1 MVTSGIRDACFPGVM
16 CDACAW
22 PPTPAAYGFMTF
34 YAARTRII
42 PARRVQGEPTPNAD
56 EPPLGMAEERA
67 LAERARA
74 GDEDAAGR
82 LVKSHMGFVVH
93 IARRY
98 RRFGLPLNDL
108 VQEGTI
114 GLIHAVRRFD
124 PGRNVRLTTY
134 AAWWIRAHIQAYVVR
149 SWSLVRLSTGTAQRA
164 LFFRL
169 RRMMADLKGGAE
181 QLSEDVLRPLAE
193 RFKVPMREVLALA
206 RRAAGFDRSLDQ
218 TRVGASESVKTPAA
232 ELADPAPNPEEQ
244 VAAASQQR
252 WRQGRIARAMKA
264 LSQRERA
271 IIAGRYLAE
280 LGKTRDA
287 LARELGISAER
298 VRQLEQ
304 KALEKLRTLL
314 APLQRA

>member
-1 MVTSGIRDACFPGVM
+1 
-16 CDACAW
+16 
-22 PPTPAAYGFMTF
+22 
-34 YAARTRII
+34 
-42 PARRVQGEPTPNAD
+42 
-56 EPPLGMAEERA
+56 MAEERA
-67 LAERARA
+67 LAARARA
-74 GDEDAAGR
+74 GDEAAAGR
-82 LVKSHMGFVVH
+82 LVNSHMGFVVH

-124 PGRNVRLTTY
+124 PGRNVRLGTY

-193 RFKVPMREVLALA
+193 KFKVPMREVLALA
-206 RRAAGFDRSLDQ
+206 RRGFDRSLDA
-218 TRVGASESVKTPAA
+218 ASAGETKAPAA

-252 WRQGRIARAMKA
+252 WRQGLIARAMKA

-280 LGKTRDA
+280 LAKTRDA

-304 KALEKLRTLL
+304 KALAKLRTLL

>member
-1 MVTSGIRDACFPGVM
+1 
-16 CDACAW
+16 
-22 PPTPAAYGFMTF
+22 MTF
-34 YAARTRII
+34 YAAPRSLIPKERTR
-42 PARRVQGEPTPNAD
+42 AGA
-56 EPPLGMAEERA
+56 PPLSVAEERA

-74 GDEDAAGR
+74 GDEAAAGR
-82 LVKSHMGFVVH
+82 LVNSHLGFVVH

-124 PGRNVRLTTY
+124 PERNIRLCTY

-169 RRMMADLKGGAE
+169 RRMMADLKGSAE

-193 RFKVPMREVLALA
+193 RFRVPMREVLALA

-218 TRVGASESVKTPAA
+218 PPGAGGAGARLP

-244 VAAASQQR
+244 LAAVSQQR
-252 WRQGRIARAMKA
+252 YRQGLIARAMRA

-304 KALEKLRTLL
+304 KALEKLRRLL

>member
-1 MVTSGIRDACFPGVM
+1 
-16 CDACAW
+16 
-22 PPTPAAYGFMTF
+22 MTF
-34 YAARTRII
+34 YARRKSTI
-42 PARRVQGEPTPNAD
+42 PAPLPGAPRAHGRPGQA
-56 EPPLGMAEERA
+56 EPPLSMAEERA

-82 LVKSHMGFVVH
+82 LVRSHLGFVVH

-98 RRFGLPLNDL
+98 RRFGIPMNDL

-124 PGRNVRLTTY
+124 PGRNIRLCTY

-169 RRMMADLKGGAE
+169 RRMMADLKGGAG
-181 QLSEDVLRPLAE
+181 QLSEDVLRPLAL

-206 RRAAGFDRSLDQ
+206 RRAAGFDRSLDAAPGE
-218 TRVGASESVKTPAA
+218 TKGPAA

-244 VAAASQQR
+244 AAAASQQR
-252 WRQGRIARAMKA
+252 WRQGLIARAMKA

-271 IIAGRYLAE
+271 IISGRYLAE
-280 LGKTRDA
+280 LAKTRDA

-298 VRQLEQ
+298 VRQLEH

-314 APLQRA
+314 APLHRA

>member
-1 MVTSGIRDACFPGVM
+1 
-16 CDACAW
+16 
-22 PPTPAAYGFMTF
+22 MTF
-34 YAARTRII
+34 YAPPKATIPSARAAGTA
-42 PARRVQGEPTPNAD
+42 PQGAG
-56 EPPLGMAEERA
+56 PLSMAEERA

-74 GDEDAAGR
+74 GDEAAAGQ
-82 LVKSHMGFVVH
+82 LVNRHLGFVVH

-114 GLIHAVRRFD
+114 GLIHAVKRFD
-124 PGRNVRLTTY
+124 PGRNIRLCTY

-181 QLSEDVLRPLAE
+181 QLSEEVLRPLAE

-206 RRAAGFDRSLDQ
+206 RRAAGFDRSLDTRAQ
-218 TRVGASESVKTPAA
+218 TSRATGAPAA

-252 WRQGRIARAMKA
+252 WRKGLIARAMKA
-264 LSQRERA
+264 LSQRERV

-280 LGKTRDA
+280 LAKTRDA

>member
-1 MVTSGIRDACFPGVM
+1 MAS
-16 CDACAW
+16 
-22 PPTPAAYGFMTF
+22 
-34 YAARTRII
+34 YAADRTRI
-42 PARRVQGEPTPNAD
+42 PAGRPGAGVALAAA
-56 EPPLGMAEERA
+56 EPPLSVAEERA

-74 GDEDAAGR
+74 GDEAAARR
-82 LVKSHMGFVVH
+82 LVRSHIGFVVH

-98 RRFGLPLNDL
+98 RRFGIPLNDL

-114 GLIHAVRRFD
+114 GLIHAVKRFD
-124 PGRNVRLTTY
+124 PGRNIRLCTY

-149 SWSLVRLSTGTAQRA
+149 SWSLVRLSTGTAHRA

-169 RRMMADLKGGAE
+169 RRMMSDLKGGAG
-181 QLSEDVLRPLAE
+181 QLSEDVLRPLAG

-218 TRVGASESVKTPAA
+218 PATEA
-232 ELADPAPNPEEQ
+232 KQIADPGPNPEEQ
-244 VAAASQQR
+244 AAAASHQR
-252 WRQGRIARAMKA
+252 WRQGLIARAMKA

-280 LGKTRDA
+280 LAKTRDA

>member
-1 MVTSGIRDACFPGVM
+1 
-16 CDACAW
+16 
-22 PPTPAAYGFMTF
+22 MTF
-34 YAARTRII
+34 YAPRRSLIPTAR
-42 PARRVQGEPTPNAD
+42 PQGTQGGAALTAGQPR
-56 EPPLGMAEERA
+56 LSIAEERD

-82 LVKSHMGFVVH
+82 LVNSHLGFVVH
-93 IARRY
+93 IAQRY

-124 PGRNVRLTTY
+124 PARNIRLCTY

-149 SWSLVRLSTGTAQRA
+149 SWSIVRLSTGTAQRA

-169 RRMMADLKGGAE
+169 RRMVADLKGGAE
-181 QLSEDVLRPLAE
+181 QLNEDVLRPLAG

-206 RRAAGFDRSLDQ
+206 RRAAGFDRSLD
-218 TRVGASESVKTPAA
+218 AA
-232 ELADPAPNPEEQ
+232 RPGEAKATTEIADPAPNPEEQ
-244 VAAASQQR
+244 AAAASQQR
-252 WRQGRIARAMKA
+252 WRTGLIARAMKA

-280 LGKTRDA
+280 LAKTRDV

-304 KALEKLRTLL
+304 KALAKLRTLL

>member
-1 MVTSGIRDACFPGVM
+1 
-16 CDACAW
+16 
-22 PPTPAAYGFMTF
+22 MTF
-34 YAARTRII
+34 YARRMSTI
-42 PARRVQGEPTPNAD
+42 PAAAPQGRRALFGSRRLQAEPR
-56 EPPLGMAEERA
+56 LSVAEERA

-74 GDEDAAGR
+74 GDEAAAGQ
-82 LVKSHMGFVVH
+82 LVSSHLGFVVH

-124 PGRNVRLTTY
+124 PGRNIRLCTY

-206 RRAAGFDRSLDQ
+206 RRTAGFDRSLDAPAGEAKSQ
-218 TRVGASESVKTPAA
+218 AA
-232 ELADPAPNPEEQ
+232 ELADPAPSPEEQ

-252 WRQGRIARAMKA
+252 WRQGLIARAMKA

-271 IIAGRYLAE
+271 IIAGRYLVE
-280 LGKTRDA
+280 LAKTRDV

>member
-1 MVTSGIRDACFPGVM
+1 
-16 CDACAW
+16 
-22 PPTPAAYGFMTF
+22 MTF
-34 YAARTRII
+34 YARRKSTIPAALPQEART
-42 PARRVQGEPTPNAD
+42 PGGLA
-56 EPPLGMAEERA
+56 EPPLSMAEERA

-74 GDEDAAGR
+74 GDEEAAGR
-82 LVKSHMGFVVH
+82 LVRSHLGFVVH

-124 PGRNVRLTTY
+124 PGRNVRLCTY

-169 RRMMADLKGGAE
+169 RRMMADLKGGAG
-181 QLSEDVLRPLAE
+181 QLSEDVLRPLAL

-206 RRAAGFDRSLDQ
+206 RRAAGLDRSLDA
-218 TRVGASESVKTPAA
+218 GAGETKSPAA
-232 ELADPAPNPEEQ
+232 ELADPAPDPEEQ
-244 VAAASQQR
+244 AAAASQQR
-252 WRQGRIARAMKA
+252 WRQGLIARAMKA

-280 LGKTRDA
+280 LAKTRDA

>member
-1 MVTSGIRDACFPGVM
+1 
-16 CDACAW
+16 
-22 PPTPAAYGFMTF
+22 MTF
-34 YAARTRII
+34 YARRKSGI
-42 PARRVQGEPTPNAD
+42 PAAPSHEARAQGRPGQA
-56 EPPLGMAEERA
+56 EPPLGVAEERA

-74 GDEDAAGR
+74 GDEAAAAK
-82 LVKSHMGFVVH
+82 LVRSHIGFVVH

-98 RRFGLPLNDL
+98 RRFGIPLNDL

-124 PGRNVRLTTY
+124 PGRNIRLCTY

-169 RRMMADLKGGAE
+169 RRMMADLKGGAGH
-181 QLSEDVLRPLAE
+181 LGEDVLRPLAL

-206 RRAAGFDRSLDQ
+206 RRAAGFDRSLDAAPG
-218 TRVGASESVKTPAA
+218 GARTPAA

-244 VAAASQQR
+244 AAAASHQR
-252 WRQGRIARAMKA
+252 WRQGLIARAMKA

-280 LGKTRDA
+280 LAKTRDV

-304 KALEKLRTLL
+304 KAIEKLRTLL

>member
-1 MVTSGIRDACFPGVM
+1 
-16 CDACAW
+16 
-22 PPTPAAYGFMTF
+22 MTF
-34 YAARTRII
+34 YA
-42 PARRVQGEPTPNAD
+42 RRKSTIQTALRQRMRAPGGLPPTHA
-56 EPPLGMAEERA
+56 EPPLSVAEERA

-74 GDEDAAGR
+74 GDEAAASR
-82 LVKSHMGFVVH
+82 LVRSHMGFVVH

-98 RRFGLPLNDL
+98 RRFGIPLNDL

-124 PGRNVRLTTY
+124 PGRNVRLCTY

-169 RRMMADLKGGAE
+169 RRMMADLKGGAG
-181 QLSEDVLRPLAE
+181 QLNEDVLRPLAL

-206 RRAAGFDRSLDQ
+206 RRAAGFDRSLDAAPGE
-218 TRVGASESVKTPAA
+218 TKSPAA

-244 VAAASQQR
+244 AAAASQQR
-252 WRQGRIARAMKA
+252 WRQGLIARAMKA

-280 LGKTRDA
+280 LAKTRDV

-314 APLQRA
+314 GPLQRA

>member
-1 MVTSGIRDACFPGVM
+1 
-16 CDACAW
+16 
-22 PPTPAAYGFMTF
+22 MTF
-34 YAARTRII
+34 YAARKRII
-42 PARRVQGEPTPNAD
+42 PGRRVQTL
-56 EPPLGMAEERA
+56 PPQGAELPLSVAEERV

-74 GDEDAAGR
+74 GDEEAASR
-82 LVKSHMGFVVH
+82 LVRSHLGFVVH

-98 RRFGLPLNDL
+98 RRFGLPLDDL

-124 PGRNVRLTTY
+124 PGRNIRLCTY

-149 SWSLVRLSTGTAQRA
+149 TWSLVRLSTGTAQRA

-206 RRAAGFDRSLDQ
+206 RRATGFDRSLDQ
-218 TRVGASESVKTPAA
+218 AARAAPENTKAPVA
-232 ELADPAPNPEEQ
+232 ELPDPAPNPEEQ
-244 VAAASQQR
+244 VTATSQQR
-252 WRQGRIARAMKA
+252 WRRGLIARAMKA

-280 LGKTRDA
+280 LAKTRDV

-304 KALEKLRTLL
+304 KALDKLRTLL

>member
-1 MVTSGIRDACFPGVM
+1 
-16 CDACAW
+16 
-22 PPTPAAYGFMTF
+22 MTF
-34 YAARTRII
+34 YAAPRTLI
-42 PARRVQGEPTPNAD
+42 PAERAAARAGA
-56 EPPLGMAEERA
+56 PPLSVAEERA

-74 GDEDAAGR
+74 GDEAAASR
-82 LVKSHMGFVVH
+82 LVNSHLGFVVH

-114 GLIHAVRRFD
+114 GLIHAVHRFD
-124 PGRNVRLTTY
+124 PGRNIRLCTY

-181 QLSEDVLRPLAE
+181 QLGDDVLRPLAE
-193 RFKVPMREVLALA
+193 RFRVPMLEVLALA

-218 TRVGASESVKTPAA
+218 PPPTTHTDGAAARVP

-252 WRQGRIARAMKA
+252 WRQGLIARALKA
-264 LSQRERA
+264 LSQRERT
-271 IIAGRYLAE
+271 IITGRYLAE
-280 LGKTRDA
+280 LAKTRDA

-304 KALEKLRTLL
+304 KALEKLRRLL

>member
-1 MVTSGIRDACFPGVM
+1 MTS
-16 CDACAW
+16 
-22 PPTPAAYGFMTF
+22 YG
-34 YAARTRII
+34 ASRSLI
-42 PARRVQGEPTPNAD
+42 PASPGAAAGTTGRAD
-56 EPPLGMAEERA
+56 EFPSVVGPSPVGPSPVGPSVVRLSVDEERD

-74 GDEDAAGR
+74 GDEEAASR
-82 LVKSHMGFVVH
+82 LVRSHLGFVVH

-124 PGRNVRLTTY
+124 PERNVRLCTY

-169 RRMMADLKGGAE
+169 RRMMADLKDGAGH
-181 QLSEDVLRPLAE
+181 LSEDVLKALSG
-193 RFKVPMREVLALA
+193 RFKVPMREVLAIA
-206 RRAAGFDRSLDQ
+206 RRAAGFDRSLDETAKSADGKGDGP
-218 TRVGASESVKTPAA
+218 TRVA

-252 WRQGRIARAMKA
+252 WRRGRIARALTA

-271 IIAGRYLAE
+271 IIKGRYLAE
-280 LGKTRDA
+280 LAKTRDA

-304 KALEKLRTLL
+304 KALDKLRRLL

>member
-1 MVTSGIRDACFPGVM
+1 
-16 CDACAW
+16 
-22 PPTPAAYGFMTF
+22 MTF
-34 YAARTRII
+34 YAGRKSTI
-42 PARRVQGEPTPNAD
+42 PTALRRRRRVHAGLGGV
-56 EPPLGMAEERA
+56 EPPLSMAEERA

-74 GDEDAAGR
+74 GDEAAANR
-82 LVKSHMGFVVH
+82 LVRSHIGFVVH
-93 IARRY
+93 IAQRY
-98 RRFGLPLNDL
+98 RRFGIPLNDL

-124 PGRNVRLTTY
+124 PTRNIRLCTY

-149 SWSLVRLSTGTAQRA
+149 SWSLVRLSTGSAQRA

-169 RRMMADLKGGAE
+169 RRMMADLKGGAGH
-181 QLSEDVLRPLAE
+181 LSEDVLRPLAL

-206 RRAAGFDRSLDQ
+206 RRAAGFDRSFDAAAP
-218 TRVGASESVKTPAA
+218 GEAPSPAA

-244 VAAASQQR
+244 AAAASQQR
-252 WRQGRIARAMKA
+252 WRQGLIARAMKA

-271 IIAGRYLAE
+271 IIAGRYLVE
-280 LGKTRDA
+280 LAKTRDV

>member
-1 MVTSGIRDACFPGVM
+1 M
-16 CDACAW
+16 
-22 PPTPAAYGFMTF
+22 PPQSAAQGFMTF
-34 YAARTRII
+34 YAARKRII
-42 PARRVQGEPTPNAD
+42 PGRRALTALPQGD
-56 EPPLGMAEERA
+56 ELPLTVAEERL

-74 GDEDAAGR
+74 GDEEAAGR
-82 LVKSHMGFVVH
+82 LVRSHLGFVVH

-98 RRFGLPLNDL
+98 RRFGLPLDDL

-124 PGRNVRLTTY
+124 PGRNIRLCTY

-149 SWSLVRLSTGTAQRA
+149 TWSLVRLSTGTAQRA

-193 RFKVPMREVLALA
+193 RFRVPMREVLALA
-206 RRAAGFDRSLDQ
+206 RRATGFDRSLDQ
-218 TRVGASESVKTPAA
+218 TTSAAAGAKAPVA
-232 ELADPAPNPEEQ
+232 ELSDPAPNPEEQ

-252 WRQGRIARAMKA
+252 WRRGLIARAMNA

-280 LGKTRDA
+280 LAKTRDA

-314 APLQRA
+314 VPLQRA

>member
-1 MVTSGIRDACFPGVM
+1 MTSYVAPRTLIPRLDASVR
-16 CDACAW
+16 A
-22 PPTPAAYGFMTF
+22 
-34 YAARTRII
+34 
-42 PARRVQGEPTPNAD
+42 
-56 EPPLGMAEERA
+56 PPLSVAEERA

-82 LVKSHMGFVVH
+82 LVNSHIGFVVH

-124 PGRNVRLTTY
+124 PERNIRLCTY
-134 AAWWIRAHIQAYVVR
+134 AAWSIRAHIQAYVVR
-149 SWSLVRLSTGTAQRA
+149 SWSLVRLGTGTAQRA

-169 RRMMADLKGGAE
+169 RRMMADLKGGAG
-181 QLSEDVLRPLAE
+181 QLSEDVLRPLAG

-206 RRAAGFDRSLDQ
+206 RRAAGFDRSLDAAP
-218 TRVGASESVKTPAA
+218 GAKGADGNGADGKLPMA

-244 VAAASQQR
+244 AVAASQQR
-252 WRQGRIARAMKA
+252 WRQRLIARAMTA

-271 IIAGRYLAE
+271 IIMGRYLAE
-280 LGKTRDA
+280 LAKTRDA

-304 KALEKLRTLL
+304 KALEKLRRLL
-314 APLQRA
+314 APLQRPA

>member
-1 MVTSGIRDACFPGVM
+1 MSFYDASRSPIPDGRNAAALPSPDHARLGV
-16 CDACAW
+16 
-22 PPTPAAYGFMTF
+22 
-34 YAARTRII
+34 
-42 PARRVQGEPTPNAD
+42 
-56 EPPLGMAEERA
+56 EPPLSAEEERA
-67 LAERARA
+67 LAARA
-74 GDEDAAGR
+74 QAGDDDAAGR
-82 LVKSHMGFVVH
+82 LVRSHLGFVVH

-114 GLIHAVRRFD
+114 GLIHAVRRYD
-124 PGRNVRLTTY
+124 PARNVRLCTY

-149 SWSLVRLSTGTAQRA
+149 SWSLVKLSTGTAQRA

-169 RRMMADLKGGAE
+169 RRMMADLRDGAGH
-181 QLSEDVLRPLAE
+181 LGEDVLRPLAA
-193 RFKVPMREVLALA
+193 RFKVPMKEALAIA
-206 RRAAGFDRSLDQ
+206 RRAAGFDRSLDEPHRGAYGEADARS
-218 TRVGASESVKTPAA
+218 TRAA

-244 VAAASQQR
+244 AAAARERR
-252 WRQGRIARAMKA
+252 WRRGRIARALTA

-271 IIAGRYLAE
+271 IIKGRYLAE
-280 LGKTRDA
+280 LAKTRDA

-304 KALEKLRTLL
+304 KALEKLRRLL

>member
-1 MVTSGIRDACFPGVM
+1 MLM
-16 CDACAW
+16 
-22 PPTPAAYGFMTF
+22 PAASRRPPGIMTS
-34 YAARTRII
+34 YVAPRIPIPRLGASVRAAS
-42 PARRVQGEPTPNAD
+42 PAALSV
-56 EPPLGMAEERA
+56 AEEHA
-67 LAERARA
+67 LAVRARA
-74 GDEDAAGR
+74 GDEEAAGR
-82 LVKSHMGFVVH
+82 LVRSHLGFVVH

-124 PGRNVRLTTY
+124 PARNIRLCTY
-134 AAWWIRAHIQAYVVR
+134 AAWWIRFHIQAYVVR
-149 SWSLVRLSTGTAQRA
+149 SWSLVRLGTGTAQRA

-169 RRMMADLKGGAE
+169 RRMMADLRGGAE
-181 QLSEDVLRPLAE
+181 QLSDDLLRPLAE

-206 RRAAGFDRSLDQ
+206 RRAAGLDRSLDAPAA
-218 TRVGASESVKTPAA
+218 GAEPGARAPLA

-244 VAAASQQR
+244 AVAQSQQR
-252 WRQGRIARAMKA
+252 WRQGLIARAMTA

-271 IIAGRYLAE
+271 IIMGRYLAE
-280 LGKTRDA
+280 LAKTRDA

-304 KALEKLRTLL
+304 KALEKLRRLL
-314 APLQRA
+314 APLQRPA

>member
-1 MVTSGIRDACFPGVM
+1 M
-16 CDACAW
+16 CDACAL
-22 PPTPAAYGFMTF
+22 PPGAAAFGFMTF
-34 YAARTRII
+34 YARRKSTI
-42 PARRVQGEPTPNAD
+42 PTALPPGPRAQGGPSPAYAEPRLSA
-56 EPPLGMAEERA
+56 AEERA

-74 GDEDAAGR
+74 GDEAAAGR
-82 LVKSHMGFVVH
+82 LVDSHMGFVVH

-98 RRFGLPLNDL
+98 SRFGIPLNDL

-124 PGRNVRLTTY
+124 PHRNIRLCTY

-169 RRMMADLKGGAE
+169 RRMMADLKGGAG

-206 RRAAGFDRSLDQ
+206 RRAAGFDRSLD
-218 TRVGASESVKTPAA
+218 ASPGEAKTQAA

-244 VAAASQQR
+244 AAAVSQQR
-252 WRQGRIARAMKA
+252 WRQGLIARAMKA

-280 LGKTRDA
+280 LAKTRDV

>member
-1 MVTSGIRDACFPGVM
+1 M
-16 CDACAW
+16 
-22 PPTPAAYGFMTF
+22 PPLSAAQGFMTF
-34 YAARTRII
+34 YAARKRII
-42 PARRVQGEPTPNAD
+42 PGRRALTAPPQGAEL
-56 EPPLGMAEERA
+56 PLTVAEERL

-74 GDEDAAGR
+74 GDEEAAGR
-82 LVKSHMGFVVH
+82 LVRSHLGFVVH

-98 RRFGLPLNDL
+98 RRFGLPLDDL

-124 PGRNVRLTTY
+124 PARNIRLCTY

-149 SWSLVRLSTGTAQRA
+149 TWSLVRLSTGTAQRA

-193 RFKVPMREVLALA
+193 RFRVPMREVLALA
-206 RRAAGFDRSLDQ
+206 RRATGFDRSLDQ
-218 TRVGASESVKTPAA
+218 TAPAA
-232 ELADPAPNPEEQ
+232 VDAKAPVAELPDPAPNPEEQ

-252 WRQGRIARAMKA
+252 WRRGLIARAMKA

-280 LGKTRDA
+280 LAKTRDA

-304 KALEKLRTLL
+304 KALDKLRTLL
-314 APLQRA
+314 VPLQRA

>member
-1 MVTSGIRDACFPGVM
+1 
-16 CDACAW
+16 
-22 PPTPAAYGFMTF
+22 MTF
-34 YAARTRII
+34 YARRTSTI
-42 PARRVQGEPTPNAD
+42 PAATPQGGRALFRARLTQAQPR
-56 EPPLGMAEERA
+56 LSVAEERA

-74 GDEDAAGR
+74 GDEAAAR
-82 LVKSHMGFVVH
+82 QLVNSHLGFVVH

-124 PGRNVRLTTY
+124 PGRNIRLCTY

-181 QLSEDVLRPLAE
+181 QLNEDVLRPLAE

-206 RRAAGFDRSLDQ
+206 RRAAGFDRSLDAPAGEAKAQ
-218 TRVGASESVKTPAA
+218 AA

-252 WRQGRIARAMKA
+252 WRQGLIARAMKA

-271 IIAGRYLAE
+271 IISGRYLVE
-280 LGKTRDA
+280 LAKTRDV

>member
-1 MVTSGIRDACFPGVM
+1 
-16 CDACAW
+16 
-22 PPTPAAYGFMTF
+22 
-34 YAARTRII
+34 
-42 PARRVQGEPTPNAD
+42 
-56 EPPLGMAEERA
+56 MAEERT

-74 GDEDAAGR
+74 GDEAAAGR
-82 LVKSHMGFVVH
+82 LIDSHIGFVIH

-114 GLIHAVRRFD
+114 GLIHAVRRYD
-124 PGRNVRLTTY
+124 PGRNIRLCTY

-169 RRMMADLKGGAE
+169 RRMMADLKGGAG

-218 TRVGASESVKTPAA
+218 PVAANGAKAA

-244 VAAASQQR
+244 VVAASQQR
-252 WRQGRIARAMKA
+252 WRQGLIARAMKA

-280 LGKTRDA
+280 LAKTRDA

-304 KALEKLRTLL
+304 KALTKLRTLL

>member
-1 MVTSGIRDACFPGVM
+1 
-16 CDACAW
+16 
-22 PPTPAAYGFMTF
+22 MTF
-34 YAARTRII
+34 YARRKTTI
-42 PARRVQGEPTPNAD
+42 PAALPRGARAASGVAA
-56 EPPLGMAEERA
+56 EPPLSVAEERA

-82 LVKSHMGFVVH
+82 LVRSHLGFVVH

-98 RRFGLPLNDL
+98 QRFGIPMNDL

-114 GLIHAVRRFD
+114 GLIHAVHRFD
-124 PGRNVRLTTY
+124 PGRNIRLCTY

-169 RRMMADLKGGAE
+169 RRMMADLRGGAG
-181 QLSEDVLRPLAE
+181 QLGEDVLRPLAE
-193 RFKVPMREVLALA
+193 RFRVPMREVLALA
-206 RRAAGFDRSLDQ
+206 RRAAGFDRSLD
-218 TRVGASESVKTPAA
+218 AA
-232 ELADPAPNPEEQ
+232 PGEAKSLDLADPAPNPEEQ
-244 VAAASQQR
+244 AAAASQQR
-252 WRQGRIARAMKA
+252 WRQGLIARAMKA

-271 IIAGRYLAE
+271 IISGRYLAE
-280 LGKTRDA
+280 LAKTRDA

-304 KALEKLRTLL
+304 RALEKLRTLL

>member
-1 MVTSGIRDACFPGVM
+1 MLVWRVAADGLMTSYAVQR
-16 CDACAW
+16 
-22 PPTPAAYGFMTF
+22 TP
-34 YAARTRII
+34 I
-42 PARRVQGEPTPNAD
+42 PAGRSSAGS
-56 EPPLGMAEERA
+56 PLSMAEERA

-74 GDEDAAGR
+74 GDEAAAGR
-82 LVKSHMGFVVH
+82 LVRSHLGFVVH

-124 PGRNVRLTTY
+124 PGRNTRLCTY

-169 RRMMADLKGGAE
+169 RRMMADLRGGAE
-181 QLSEDVLRPLAE
+181 QLGEDVLRPLAE

-218 TRVGASESVKTPAA
+218 SANDARPTEI
-232 ELADPAPNPEEQ
+232 ADPAPDPEEQ
-244 VAAASQQR
+244 AAAASQQR
-252 WRQGRIARAMKA
+252 WRQGLIARAMKA

-280 LGKTRDA
+280 LAKTRDA

>member
-1 MVTSGIRDACFPGVM
+1 
-16 CDACAW
+16 
-22 PPTPAAYGFMTF
+22 
-34 YAARTRII
+34 
-42 PARRVQGEPTPNAD
+42 
-56 EPPLGMAEERA
+56 MAEERA

-74 GDEDAAGR
+74 GDEAAAGQ
-82 LVKSHMGFVVH
+82 LVRSHMGFVVH

-98 RRFGLPLNDL
+98 RRFGIPLNDL

-124 PGRNVRLTTY
+124 PGRNIRLCTY

-169 RRMMADLKGGAE
+169 RRMMADLKGGAG
-181 QLSEDVLRPLAE
+181 QLNEDVLRPLAL

-206 RRAAGFDRSLDQ
+206 RRAAGFDRSLDAAP
-218 TRVGASESVKTPAA
+218 GEPKSPAA

-244 VAAASQQR
+244 AAAVSQQR
-252 WRQGRIARAMKA
+252 WRQGLIARAMKA

-280 LGKTRDA
+280 LAKTRDA

>member
-1 MVTSGIRDACFPGVM
+1 M
-16 CDACAW
+16 
-22 PPTPAAYGFMTF
+22 PPQSAAQGFMTF
-34 YAARTRII
+34 YAARKRII
-42 PARRVQGEPTPNAD
+42 PGRRALTALPHGAEL
-56 EPPLGMAEERA
+56 PLTVAEERL

-74 GDEDAAGR
+74 GDEEAAGR
-82 LVKSHMGFVVH
+82 LVRSHLGFVVH

-98 RRFGLPLNDL
+98 RRFGLPLDDL

-124 PGRNVRLTTY
+124 PGRDVRLCTY

-149 SWSLVRLSTGTAQRA
+149 TWSLVRLSTGTAQRA

-206 RRAAGFDRSLDQ
+206 RRATGFDRSLDQ
-218 TRVGASESVKTPAA
+218 TTPAA
-232 ELADPAPNPEEQ
+232 TGAKAPVVELPDPAPNPEEQ

-252 WRQGRIARAMKA
+252 WRRGLIARAMKA

-280 LGKTRDA
+280 LAKTRDA

-304 KALEKLRTLL
+304 KALDKLRTLL
-314 APLQRA
+314 VPLQRA

>member
-1 MVTSGIRDACFPGVM
+1 
-16 CDACAW
+16 
-22 PPTPAAYGFMTF
+22 MTF
-34 YAARTRII
+34 YAAQRALI
-42 PARRVQGEPTPNAD
+42 PAARAGGRGGS
-56 EPPLGMAEERA
+56 PLTMAEERT

-74 GDEDAAGR
+74 GDEAAAGR
-82 LVKSHMGFVVH
+82 LVNSHIGFVIH

-114 GLIHAVRRFD
+114 GLIHAVRRYD
-124 PGRNVRLTTY
+124 PGRNIRLCTY

-169 RRMMADLKGGAE
+169 RRMMADLKGGAG

-218 TRVGASESVKTPAA
+218 TVAANGTKAA

-244 VAAASQQR
+244 VVAASQQR
-252 WRQGRIARAMKA
+252 WRQGLIARAMKA

-280 LGKTRDA
+280 LAKTRDA

-304 KALEKLRTLL
+304 KALTKLRTLL

>member
-1 MVTSGIRDACFPGVM
+1 V
-16 CDACAW
+16 
-22 PPTPAAYGFMTF
+22 
-34 YAARTRII
+34 
-42 PARRVQGEPTPNAD
+42 
-56 EPPLGMAEERA
+56 ERA
-67 LAERARA
+67 LAERAQA
-74 GDEDAAGR
+74 GDTAAAST
-82 LVKSHMGFVVH
+82 LVQSHLGFVIS

-124 PGRNVRLTTY
+124 PRRNIRLCTY

-149 SWSLVRLSTGTAQRA
+149 SWSLVRLGTGSAQRA

-169 RRMMADLKGGAE
+169 RRMMADLKDGAG
-181 QLSEDVLRPLAE
+181 QLSDDVLRPLAQ
-193 RFKVPMREVLALA
+193 RFRLPMKDVLAMA
-206 RRAAGFDRSLDQ
+206 RRATGFDRSLEQ
-218 TRVGASESVKTPAA
+218 PLASGAKPAD

-252 WRQGRIARAMKA
+252 WRQGRIARALAA

-271 IIAGRYLAE
+271 IIKGRYLVE
-280 LGKTRDA
+280 LAKTRDV

-304 KALEKLRTLL
+304 KALDKLRTLL

>member
-1 MVTSGIRDACFPGVM
+1 
-16 CDACAW
+16 
-22 PPTPAAYGFMTF
+22 MTF
-34 YAARTRII
+34 YAAQRALI
-42 PARRVQGEPTPNAD
+42 PASRAGGRGGSR
-56 EPPLGMAEERA
+56 LSMAEERT

-74 GDEDAAGR
+74 GDEAAAGR
-82 LVKSHMGFVVH
+82 LIDSHIGFVIH

-114 GLIHAVRRFD
+114 GLIHAVRRYD
-124 PGRNVRLTTY
+124 PGRNIRLCTY

-169 RRMMADLKGGAE
+169 RRMMADLKGGAG

-218 TRVGASESVKTPAA
+218 PVAANGAKAA

-244 VAAASQQR
+244 VVAASQQR
-252 WRQGRIARAMKA
+252 WRQGLIARAMKA

-280 LGKTRDA
+280 LAKTRDA

-304 KALEKLRTLL
+304 KALTKLRTLL

>member
-1 MVTSGIRDACFPGVM
+1 M
-16 CDACAW
+16 CDACAL
-22 PPTPAAYGFMTF
+22 PPGPAALGFMTF
-34 YAARTRII
+34 YARRNNTIPTAPPHRARAQGGH
-42 PARRVQGEPTPNAD
+42 PAYAEPR
-56 EPPLGMAEERA
+56 LSVAEERA
-67 LAERARA
+67 LAVRARA
-74 GDEDAAGR
+74 GDEAAARR
-82 LVKSHMGFVVH
+82 LVSSHMGFVVH

-98 RRFGLPLNDL
+98 RRFGIPLNDL
-108 VQEGTI
+108 VQEGMI

-124 PGRNVRLTTY
+124 PGRNIRLCTY
-134 AAWWIRAHIQAYVVR
+134 AAWWIRAHIQAHVVR
-149 SWSLVRLSTGTAQRA
+149 SWSLVRLSTGTAHRA

-169 RRMMADLKGGAE
+169 RRMMADLKGGAG
-181 QLSEDVLRPLAE
+181 QLSEDVMRPLAE

-206 RRAAGFDRSLDQ
+206 RRAAGFDRSLDA
-218 TRVGASESVKTPAA
+218 GPGEKAPAA

-244 VAAASQQR
+244 ATAASQQR
-252 WRQGRIARAMKA
+252 WRQGLIARAMKA

-280 LGKTRDA
+280 LAKTRDA

>member
-1 MVTSGIRDACFPGVM
+1 
-16 CDACAW
+16 
-22 PPTPAAYGFMTF
+22 MTF
-34 YAARTRII
+34 YASRTRII
-42 PARRVQGEPTPNAD
+42 PGRRLQGEPSLSAAETPLNAR
-56 EPPLGMAEERA
+56 EPPLSVAEERA

-82 LVKSHMGFVVH
+82 LVKSHLGFVVH

-124 PGRNVRLTTY
+124 PARNVRLCTY

-218 TRVGASESVKTPAA
+218 AAPRAAETAKAPVA

-244 VAAASQQR
+244 MAAVSQQR
-252 WRQGRIARAMKA
+252 WRQGLIARAMKA

-280 LGKTRDA
+280 LAKTRDA

>member
-1 MVTSGIRDACFPGVM
+1 
-16 CDACAW
+16 
-22 PPTPAAYGFMTF
+22 
-34 YAARTRII
+34 
-42 PARRVQGEPTPNAD
+42 
-56 EPPLGMAEERA
+56 MAEEHA
-67 LAERARA
+67 LAVRARA
-74 GDEDAAGR
+74 GDEEATGR
-82 LVKSHMGFVVH
+82 LVRSHLGFVVH

-124 PGRNVRLTTY
+124 PARNIRLCTY
-134 AAWWIRAHIQAYVVR
+134 AAWWIRFHIQAYVVR
-149 SWSLVRLSTGTAQRA
+149 SWSLVRLGTGTAQRA

-181 QLSEDVLRPLAE
+181 QLGDDVLRPLAE

-206 RRAAGFDRSLDQ
+206 RRAAGFDRSLDAPAA
-218 TRVGASESVKTPAA
+218 GAEPGAKAPLA

-244 VAAASQQR
+244 AVAQSQQR
-252 WRQGRIARAMKA
+252 WRQGLIARALTA

-271 IIAGRYLAE
+271 IIMGRYLAE
-280 LGKTRDA
+280 LAKTRDA

-304 KALEKLRTLL
+304 KALEKLRRLL
-314 APLQRA
+314 APLQRAA

>member
-1 MVTSGIRDACFPGVM
+1 MTSYGAQRTPI
-16 CDACAW
+16 
-22 PPTPAAYGFMTF
+22 PAARAVGRGG
-34 YAARTRII
+34 A
-42 PARRVQGEPTPNAD
+42 
-56 EPPLGMAEERA
+56 PLSMAEERT

-74 GDEDAAGR
+74 GDEAAAGR
-82 LVKSHMGFVVH
+82 LVNSHLGFVVH

-124 PGRNVRLTTY
+124 PGRNVRLCTY

-169 RRMMADLKGGAE
+169 RRMMADLKGGAG
-181 QLSEDVLRPLAE
+181 QLSEDVLRPLAL
-193 RFKVPMREVLALA
+193 RFKVPMREVLSLA
-206 RRAAGFDRSLDQ
+206 RRAAGFDRSLDAGP
-218 TRVGASESVKTPAA
+218 GADARPLGAKAPA

-252 WRQGRIARAMKA
+252 WRQGLIARAMKA

-280 LGKTRDA
+280 LAKTRDV

-304 KALEKLRTLL
+304 KALAKLRTLL

>member
-1 MVTSGIRDACFPGVM
+1 
-16 CDACAW
+16 
-22 PPTPAAYGFMTF
+22 MTF
-34 YAARTRII
+34 YAARSRII
-42 PARRVQGEPTPNAD
+42 PGRRVQGGPSHNAPEPVRGAR
-56 EPPLGMAEERA
+56 EPPLSIAEERS

-82 LVKSHMGFVVH
+82 LVKSHLGFVVH

-124 PGRNVRLTTY
+124 PGRNVRLGTY

-218 TRVGASESVKTPAA
+218 AAPRAGAENAKAPAA
-232 ELADPAPNPEEQ
+232 ELADPTPNPEEQ
-244 VAAASQQR
+244 VAAVSQQR
-252 WRQGRIARAMKA
+252 WRQGLIARAMKA

-280 LGKTRDA
+280 LAKTRDA

>member
-1 MVTSGIRDACFPGVM
+1 
-16 CDACAW
+16 
-22 PPTPAAYGFMTF
+22 MTF
-34 YAARTRII
+34 YARRKSTI
-42 PARRVQGEPTPNAD
+42 PAAILLPAPGRPGQA
-56 EPPLGMAEERA
+56 EPPLGVAEERA

-74 GDEDAAGR
+74 GDEAAAKQ
-82 LVKSHMGFVVH
+82 LVRSHLGFVVH

-98 RRFGLPLNDL
+98 RRFGIPLNDL

-124 PGRNVRLTTY
+124 PGRNIRLCTY

-169 RRMMADLKGGAE
+169 RRMMADLKGGAG

-206 RRAAGFDRSLDQ
+206 RRAAGFDRSLEAAPGEAKAP
-218 TRVGASESVKTPAA
+218 VA

-244 VAAASQQR
+244 AAAVSQQR
-252 WRQGRIARAMKA
+252 WRQGLIARAMKA

-280 LGKTRDA
+280 LGKTRNA